1 MKGPHNL
8 SGGSVVEI
16 LQKLRQSFLREH
28 GVAAWNYLVQLQK
41 SSNRCARVEFRL
53 EQISGWDRIVAR
65 RAVKVV
71 RTSLFAAAKS
81 DSAYPR
87 LIGMVVFDFALG
99 FVNLHS

>member
-1 MKGPHNL
+1 
-8 SGGSVVEI
+8 
-16 LQKLRQSFLREH
+16 
-28 GVAAWNYLVQLQK
+28 VQLQK

-53 EQISGWDRIVAR
+53 EQISCWDRIVAR

-71 RTSLFAAAKS
+71 RASLFAAAKS

-99 FVNLHS
+99 FVNLHA